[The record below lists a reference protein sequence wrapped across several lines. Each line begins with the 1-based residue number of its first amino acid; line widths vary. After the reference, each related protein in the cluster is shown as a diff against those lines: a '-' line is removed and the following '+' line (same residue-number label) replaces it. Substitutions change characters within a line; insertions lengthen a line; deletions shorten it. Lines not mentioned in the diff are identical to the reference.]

1 MTRWL
6 LPALSA
12 LLLSACANLPV
23 GTDGL
28 SFDRRQS
35 TLESAQPW
43 EMRGRLA
50 VDTGE
55 RAFQGS
61 FNWRQN
67 ADALDLSVRGPLG
80 AGVLHVAGTPAEL
93 TFTARGETR
102 TLTDPEAELSA
113 LLGWWLPVTSLPSWL
128 LGLPDRT
135 FRATTEA
142 GVDGTLAALEQRL
155 WRVDYASYQVAP
167 LAGTPSGVLV
177 PRRIDLKHGDL
188 TLRLTVDDWRRAI
201 DANAP

>member
-1 MTRWL
+1 RAARSMIRWL
-6 LPALSA
+6 LPAAAA

-23 GTDGL
+23 GSDGL
-28 SFDRRQS
+28 SLERRAAELGAV
-35 TLESAQPW
+35 TDW

-61 FNWRQN
+61 FNWRQQ
-67 ADALDLSVRGPLG
+67 ADALDLNVRGPLG
-80 AGVLHVAGTPAEL
+80 AGVLHVAGTPATLE
-93 TFTARGETR
+93 FTARGETR

-128 LGLPDRT
+128 LGLPDRA
-135 FRATTEA
+135 FRATTEP

-155 WRVDYASYQVAP
+155 WRVDYATYQLVP
-167 LAGTPSGVLV
+167 FSGTASGVLV

-188 TLRLTVDDWRRAI
+188 
-201 DANAP
+201 

>member
-1 MTRWL
+1 MMRWL
-6 LPALSA
+6 LPASA
-12 LLLSACANLPV
+12 TLLLSACANLPV

-28 SFDRRQS
+28 SFDRREAA
-35 TLESAQPW
+35 LEGAQTW

-50 VDTGE
+50 VNTGE

-61 FNWRQN
+61 FSWRQN

-102 TLTDPEAELSA
+102 TLTDPEVELSA

-128 LGLPDRT
+128 LGLPDRA
-135 FRATTEA
+135 FRGTTEA

-155 WRVDYASYQVAP
+155 WRVAYASYQVAS
-167 LAGTPSGVLV
+167 LTGTPSGVLV
-177 PRRIDLKHGDL
+177 PRRIDMQHGDL
-188 TLRLTVDDWRRAI
+188 TLRLTVDDWRRAV

>member
-1 MTRWL
+1 MMRWL
-6 LPALSA
+6 LPAAAA

-28 SFDRRQS
+28 SFDRRQA
-35 TLESAQPW
+35 TLENAQPW
-43 EMRGRLA
+43 SMRGRLA
-50 VDTGE
+50 VNTGE

-61 FNWRQN
+61 FNWRQDG
-67 ADALDLSVRGPLG
+67 DALDLSVRGPLG
-80 AGVLHVAGTPAEL
+80 AGILHVAGTPAEL

-102 TLTDPEAELSA
+102 TLTDAEAELSA

-128 LGLPDRT
+128 LGLPDRV
-135 FRATTEA
+135 FRATTET

-155 WRVDYASYQVAP
+155 WRVDYASYQVLP

-177 PRRIDLKHGDL
+177 PRRIDMQHGDL
-188 TLRLTVDDWRRAI
+188 SLRLTVDDWNRAVN
-201 DANAP
+201 ANAP